1 MNFKPGQL
9 VQRTKLSTSSYGTT
23 IVPLGMVVQVLYIER
38 SSMTVTL
45 LKDANKGYS
54 AGRTVKVDIE
64 HYVPVVKLSKRKPIN
79 EN

>member
-9 VQRTKLSTSSYGTT
+9 VRRTKLSTVSFVTP
-23 IVPLGMVVQVLYIER
+23 IVPLGMVVQVLHIDIGY
-38 SSMTVTL
+38 MTVTL

-54 AGRTVKVDIE
+54 TGRTVKVDIE
-64 HYVPVVKLSKRKPIN
+64 HYSSVKLMKRKPTN

>member
-9 VQRTKLSTSSYGTT
+9 VRRTRLSTNSYVTP
-23 IVPLGMVVQVLYIER
+23 IVPLGMVVQVLYIEC

-45 LKDANKGYS
+45 LKDANKGFS

-64 HYVPVVKLSKRKPIN
+64 HYSSVKPLKRKHN
-79 EN
+79 V

>member
-9 VQRTKLSTSSYGTT
+9 VRKTKIPTRSYVIP
-23 IVPLGMVVQVLYIER
+23 IVPLGMVVQVLYIEC

-64 HYVPVVKLSKRKPIN
+64 HYSSVKPLKRKPIN

>member
-9 VQRTKLSTSSYGTT
+9 VRRTKLSTHSFVTP
-23 IVPLGMVVQVLYIER
+23 IVPLGMVVQVLHIDIC
-38 SSMTVTL
+38 SMTVTL

-54 AGRTVKVDIE
+54 TGRTVKVDID
-64 HYVPVVKLSKRKPIN
+64 HYSPVKLIKRKSTN

>member
-1 MNFKPGQL
+1 
-9 VQRTKLSTSSYGTT
+9 
-23 IVPLGMVVQVLYIER
+23 MVVQVLYIER
-38 SSMTVTL
+38 ASMTVTL